1 MAKVKMSKKSTRI
14 DMAAMCDIA
23 FLLLT
28 FFIMTSTARLPEP
41 VEVNT
46 PASTVQIKLPD
57 TNIATILVADEK
69 TFFGAVGQEVRK
81 RMLENMGRRYE
92 IEFSEDEKQRFS
104 LIESFGVDI
113 RVLKSLIALDS
124 GERMKPGVQTGIP
137 YDSIDNQLSEWIQS
151 AREANASIIAD
162 RIANGEDV
170 PVEEKRDINIAIKGD
185 ADEEYP
191 TIKKVID
198 ILQKRKKN
206 NFFLVTGLRGEDF

>member
-57 TNIATILVADEK
+57 TNLATILVADEK
-69 TFFGAVGQEVRK
+69 TFFGVVGQEVRK
-81 RMLENMGRRYE
+81 RTLENMGTRYDL
-92 IEFSEDEKQRFS
+92 EFSEEEKQRFA
-104 LIESFGVDI
+104 LIESFGVDV
-113 RVLKSLIALDS
+113 RALRSFIALDS
-124 GERMKPGVQTGIP
+124 GDRMKPGVQSGIP

-185 ADEEYP
+185 ADEDYP

>member
-92 IEFSEDEKQRFS
+92 IEFSDEEKQRFS

-113 RVLKSLIALDS
+113 RALRSFIALDS
-124 GERMKPGVQTGIP
+124 GDRMRPGTQNGIP
-137 YDSIDNQLSEWIQS
+137 FDSIDNQLSEWIQS

-170 PVEEKRDINIAIKGD
+170 PAEEKRDLNIAIKGD

-206 NFFLVTGLRGEDF
+206 NFYLVTGLRGEDF

>member
-92 IEFSEDEKQRFS
+92 IEFSDEEKQRFS

-113 RVLKSLIALDS
+113 RALRSFIALDS
-124 GERMKPGVQTGIP
+124 GDRMKPGTQNGIP

-170 PVEEKRDINIAIKGD
+170 PAEEKRDINIAIKGD

>member
-92 IEFSEDEKQRFS
+92 IEFSDEEKQRFS

-113 RVLKSLIALDS
+113 RALRSFIALDS
-124 GERMKPGVQTGIP
+124 GDRMKPGTQNGIP
-137 YDSIDNQLSEWIQS
+137 FHSIDNQLSEWIQS

-170 PVEEKRDINIAIKGD
+170 PAEEKRDINIAIKGD
-185 ADEEYP
+185 ADEDYP

>member
-41 VEVNT
+41 VEVTT

-57 TNIATILVADEK
+57 VNLATITVAQGR
-69 TFFGAVGQEVRK
+69 TYFGAVGQDVRK
-81 RMLENMGRRYE
+81 LMLEKMSEKYG
-92 IEFSEDEKQRFS
+92 IEFTEEEKQRFS

-113 RVLKSLIALDS
+113 RGLKSLIALDG

-137 YDSIDNQLSEWIQS
+137 FDSINNQLVDWIQS
-151 AREANASIIAD
+151 AREANAQLLI
-162 RIANGEDV
+162 EKDV
-170 PVEEKRDINIAIKGD
+170 PKKDQKDMDIAIKGD
-185 ADEEYP
+185 ANEEYP
-191 TIKKVID
+191 TIKRVID
-198 ILQKRKKN
+198 ILQSKKKN

>member
-28 FFIMTSTARLPEP
+28 FFIMTSTAKLPEP
-41 VEVNT
+41 VEVTT

-57 TNIATILVADEK
+57 VNLATITVANK
-69 TFFGAVGQEVRK
+69 SAYFGAIGQDVRK
-81 RMLENMGRRYE
+81 LMLEKMSEKYG
-92 IEFSEDEKQRFS
+92 IEFTEEEKQRFS

-113 RVLKSLIALDS
+113 RALKSLIALDS

-137 YDSIDNQLSEWIQS
+137 FDSINNQLVDWIQS
-151 AREANASIIAD
+151 AREANVQLLID
-162 RIANGEDV
+162 KNV
-170 PVEEKRDINIAIKGD
+170 PKKDQKDMDIAIKGD
-185 ADEEYP
+185 AKEEYP
-191 TIKKVID
+191 TIKRVID
-198 ILQKRKKN
+198 ILQSKKKN

>member
-41 VEVNT
+41 VEVST

-57 TNIATILVADEK
+57 VNIATITVAK
-69 TFFGAVGQEVRK
+69 GRTYFGAVGQDIRK
-81 RMLENMGRRYE
+81 IMLDRMGERYGLTFTE
-92 IEFSEDEKQRFS
+92 EERNRFS

-113 RVLKSLIALDS
+113 SELKSLIALDGS
-124 GERMKPGVQTGIP
+124 ERMKPGVQKGIAL
-137 YDSIDNQLSEWIQS
+137 DSVNNQLSDWIQS
-151 AREANASIIAD
+151 AREANIEVQNAS
-162 RIANGEDV
+162 G
-170 PVEEKRDINIAIKGD
+170 VEKSKMKDMDIAIKGD
-185 ADEEYP
+185 AKEDYP

-198 ILQKRKKN
+198 ILQKRNKN
-206 NFFLVTGLRGEDF
+206 TFYLVTGLRSEDDI

>member
-92 IEFSEDEKQRFS
+92 IEFSDEEKQRFS

-113 RVLKSLIALDS
+113 RALRSFIALDS
-124 GERMKPGVQTGIP
+124 GDRMKPGTQNGIP
-137 YDSIDNQLSEWIQS
+137 FDSIDNQLSEWIQS

-170 PVEEKRDINIAIKGD
+170 PAEEKRDINIAIKGD

>member
-41 VEVNT
+41 VEVTT

-57 TNIATILVADEK
+57 VNLATITVAQERAY
-69 TFFGAVGQEVRK
+69 FGAVGQDVRK
-81 RMLENMGRRYE
+81 LMLEKMGEKYGMT
-92 IEFSEDEKQRFS
+92 FSEDEKQRFS
-104 LIESFGVDI
+104 LIESFGVDV
-113 RVLKSLIALDS
+113 RALKSFIALDS
-124 GERMKPGVQTGIP
+124 GDRMKPGTQPGIVL
-137 YDSIDNQLSEWIQS
+137 DSLDNQLSDWIQS
-151 AREANASIIAD
+151 AREANAELIAIRMD
-162 RIANGEDV
+162 KGEDV
-170 PVEEKRDINIAIKGD
+170 PAHEKRDINIAIKGD
-185 ADEEYP
+185 ANEDYP

-198 ILQKRKKN
+198 ILQKRGKN